1 MPTRIKAAPEPA
13 AGIVERFWSKV
24 DRGGPADCWEW
35 QASFSSDAG
44 YGQFWLNGTQVRA
57 HRLAYRLECGPIPES
72 LVVRHRCDNPCC
84 VNPAHL
90 ELGTHKENS
99 ADRVKRGR
107 SNSPF
112 GERHGHCKLTEQQ
125 VLVIRA
131 SNEPQHVL
139 AKRYGVTQSVISAA
153 RRGETWG
160 HLPAARKRVDCR
172 RRLTVE
178 QIREV
183 YLAAGTCDEIAARY
197 PCSRSMVSLIKL
209 RKCHGEV
216 TAAL

>member
-1 MPTRIKAAPEPA
+1 MAAKTA
-13 AGIVERFWSKV
+13 ALSDRFWSKV
-24 DRGGPADCWEW
+24 ARRSPADCWEW
-35 QASFSSDAG
+35 QASFSNAAG

-57 HRLAYRLECGPIPES
+57 HRLAYQMERGPIPEG
-72 LVVRHRCDNPCC
+72 LVVRHRCDNPSC

-90 ELGTHKENS
+90 ELGTHKDNS
-99 ADRVKRGR
+99 ADRVNRGR
-107 SNSPF
+107 SNSPI

-125 VLVIRA
+125 VLEIRA
-131 SNEPQHVL
+131 SAEPQHVL
-139 AKRYGVTQSVISAA
+139 AERYGVAQTRISAIL
-153 RRGETWG
+153 RGASWS

-178 QIREV
+178 QIREI

-209 RKCHGEV
+209 RKNHAEV
-216 TAAL
+216 TADL